1 MSFKNKFR
9 MIIIVIFA
17 LGTVIQLTRL
27 NIHMKTQ
34 TNEEFNESLKVQGE
48 QISQELLSNVTSEKI
63 LVVSSDVEAEDIT
76 ANLVKTLDYMK
87 KDYDSIKASQFAE
100 LDINKY
106 ENIILLIGDIDSIG
120 NTEKLFNFVA
130 ADKNIFFANGLY
142 EGVGIQNISKKLGI
156 NKIGTYVEAEGIKLL
171 ENVLMKSKGIE
182 IKDNIIVSNSSL
194 NVELTNEV
202 KTYAT
207 DSYDLPLLWSNKYG
221 DGNIFYFNG
230 TMLREKE
237 NRGFI
242 SGVLSLMNTDDIY
255 PIINAKVEYID
266 DYPSPIP
273 DGEDENISKEYGLN
287 IKRFYKEIWWSDMLK
302 VSAQNNMIYTGVF
315 NASYNNEVNDLS
327 KTKIDLSEEDFEYYA
342 RELFSSGG
350 ELGLHGYNHQPLK
363 TEEFK
368 NKELGYSPWVNSET
382 MTEGINKALDF
393 VNDEL
398 NGNYIRSYVPPS
410 NIITEEGITALQ
422 AASKDIKIIGSV
434 YSTDPSSDGYSQ
446 ELEIKDNGTINL
458 PRMTSGYEF
467 TDDVKWSIL
476 NSANLN
482 GYVSHFVHPDDVL
495 DSVRSAN
502 KSWKDLSSEFGNM
515 NNFVFTNYEWLNAT
529 TASDAAKQLVSYQN
543 TKVSYEKTKDYIN
556 IYCDNFTG
564 PIYFIFR
571 TTKEIGHAEDCD
583 VNKIDGNT
591 YLVKAKK
598 SISKINLVG

>member
-34 TNEEFNESLKVQGE
+34 TNEEYNESLKVQGE
-48 QISQELLSNVTSEKI
+48 QISPELLSNVTSEKI
-63 LVVSSDVEAEDIT
+63 LVVSSDEDVENIT
-76 ANLVKTLDYMK
+76 ANLTKTLDYMK

-100 LDINKY
+100 FDISKY

-142 EGVGIQNISKKLGI
+142 EGTGIQNISKNLGI
-156 NKIGTYVEAEGIKLL
+156 SKIGTYVEAEGIKML

-182 IKDNIIVSNSSL
+182 IKDNVIVSNSSL

-207 DSYDLPLLWSNKYG
+207 DSYGLPLLWSNKYG

-255 PIINAKVEYID
+255 PIINAKVDYID

-273 DGEDENISKEYGLN
+273 DGEDANITKEYGLD

-302 VSAQNNMIYTGVF
+302 VSAQNNMKYTGVF
-315 NASYNNEVNDLS
+315 IASYNNEVNDLS

-368 NKELGYSPWVNSET
+368 NKDLGYSPWVDSKT
-382 MTEGINKALDF
+382 MTEGVNKALDF
-393 VNDEL
+393 VNEEL
-398 NGNYIRSYVPPS
+398 NGYYIRSYVPPS
-410 NIITEEGITALQ
+410 NIITEEGINALQ
-422 AASKDIKIIGSV
+422 AASKDIKIISSV
-434 YSTDPSSDGYSQ
+434 YSSDASSDGYSQ
-446 ELEIKDNGTINL
+446 ELEATDNGTINL

-529 TASDAAKQLVSYQN
+529 TASEAAKQLVSYQN

-571 TTKEIGHAEDCD
+571 TTKEIGHTEDCD